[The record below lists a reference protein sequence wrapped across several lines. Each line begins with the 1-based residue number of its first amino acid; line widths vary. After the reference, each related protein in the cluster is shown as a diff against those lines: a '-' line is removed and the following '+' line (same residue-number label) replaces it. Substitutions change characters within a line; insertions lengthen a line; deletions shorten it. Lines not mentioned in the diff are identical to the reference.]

1 MSTLTIVE
9 GQGVGKQSSGDIQA
23 MMLPYITIQRVTFTG
38 TAGYSAKINSNAN
51 LVYLY
56 VDANAAFSA
65 TPGSSGSVASTD
77 FPLVSSTGMFFA
89 VNPVGST
96 YINVVARS

>member
-9 GQGVGKQSSGDIQA
+9 AVGVGKQASGDIQA

-38 TAGYSAKINSNAN
+38 TAGYSARISPNAN
-51 LVYLY
+51 LIYLY
-56 VDANAAFSA
+56 VDANAAFTA
-65 TPGSSGSVASTD
+65 TANSSGTVASTD
-77 FPLVSSTGMFFA
+77 FPLVSSTGMYFG

-96 YINVVARS
+96 YISVVSRG